1 MVMEIFYPGQMI
13 KGAFVTCAFQVFL
26 PQLRPDYPL
35 GVYYFV
41 FFFKEKRLLLLQPD
55 CLHQLHLCFSCLSL
69 SYEIL

>member
-1 MVMEIFYPGQMI
+1 MEIFYPGQMI

-41 FFFKEKRLLLLQPD
+41 FFLKKKDYYYYNQIV
-55 CLHQLHLCFSCLSL
+55 CI
-69 SYEIL
+69 SYICAFAAYL